1 MKAMIKVVELSTDN
15 RVSKKITFFGIP
27 IYYRLEI
34 KITKNEKHES
44 NNEIQN
50 G

>member
-15 RVSKKITFFGIP
+15 RRSKKITFFGLT
-27 IYYRLEI
+27 IYYRLRI
-34 KITKNEKHES
+34 KITKNERHES
-44 NNEIQN
+44 NNEIQK